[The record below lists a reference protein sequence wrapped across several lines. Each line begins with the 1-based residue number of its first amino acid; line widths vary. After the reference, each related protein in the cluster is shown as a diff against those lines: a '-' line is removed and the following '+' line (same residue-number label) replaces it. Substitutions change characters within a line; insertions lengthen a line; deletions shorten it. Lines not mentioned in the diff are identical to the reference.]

1 MENMKK
7 VSLVFVS
14 LFLVG
19 ITCVAQNDWHSSFYK
34 LELQMLLSKELNTK
48 DVKEL
53 HQDGTIPYYHLQNIA
68 YYILPKEKAL
78 AEKLLIECAEYGIMD
93 TTKLNQSTLSIKSKE
108 KIESSYFNKV
118 DQYHLALIEEISGL
132 LAVEQHYRKRWM
144 KSRFTDSLALIEMK
158 KLDSLNFSFI
168 DGIIKE
174 KRIPVRGEFKINYA
188 PLFLHVTS
196 ERFADDTT
204 GFENY
209 RQVIFEMVKTN
220 HFDAGL
226 YALWVDRYYVWHLK
240 SDKQVFGVFRDIKL
254 SQNELP
260 EVIDHEM
267 ANHLRSEIGLRTM
280 EEELEYRKLLIE
292 LQKSKE

>member
-1 MENMKK
+1 MKAL
-7 VSLVFVS
+7 SLLITYF
-14 LFLVG
+14 LFNG
-19 ITCVAQNDWHSSFYK
+19 FCCIAQTDWHASFFVIEEEMI
-34 LELQMLLSKELNTK
+34 LNKELDTK
-48 DVKEL
+48 KIKEL
-53 HQDGTIPYYHLQNIA
+53 HQGGTIPYYHLQNIA
-68 YYILPKEKAL
+68 YYILPKEKVL
-78 AEKLLIECAEYGIMD
+78 AERLLIECAEYGIMD
-93 TTKLNQSTLSIKSKE
+93 TIKLNQSTLSIKSKE
-108 KIESSYFNKV
+108 KIESSYFNKI

-132 LAVEQHYRKRWM
+132 LAVEQHYRKKWM
-144 KSRFTDSLALIEMK
+144 KSRFTDSLALNEMK

-174 KRIPVRGEFKINYA
+174 KKIPVRGEFKINYA

-196 ERFADDTT
+196 ERFANDTI

-209 RQVIFEMVKTN
+209 RQMIFEMVKTN

-254 SQNELP
+254 PQNELP

-280 EEELEYRKLLIE
+280 EEELEYRE
-292 LQKSKE
+292 LGSY